1 MVIRLQETDVKM
13 AECHSLPV
21 EAIYAQYCR
30 GGGMGRRTGL
40 KIRAKGI
47 RQTQVRSRI
56 PFFVL
61 LFKRSTVYIE
71 VYQYVVLYTSDRHLY
86 GHQLLQLD
94 LAPFKG

>member
-1 MVIRLQETDVKM
+1 MLNIAGV
-13 AECHSLPV
+13 AEWVDAQDIKSV
-21 EAIYAQYCR
+21 RRGFGKRRSEAE
-30 GGGMGRRTGL
+30 
-40 KIRAKGI
+40 
-47 RQTQVRSRI
+47 S
-56 PFFVL
+56 PFFVM